1 MTSVCPRAALDLR
14 QLPGAEGDPAD
25 WARYI
30 GSVGLGIAVKA
41 TFGAPRD
48 ELYRAVN
55 FAM

>member
-1 MTSVCPRAALDLR
+1 LR

-55 FAM
+55 FAMRGWPAV